1 MMLERLLSTAAAG
14 LLAATLYACG
24 THDSKP
30 QPDAPAGAAA
40 DTVAGEGATA
50 DTTAAPASAPASDP
64 GQAPLTVADIDRWD
78 KGMAGELEAVHGA
91 AAKLKDAK
99 NGNDT
104 LTAMMGVQETATTEA
119 GARAAGVDE
128 ERYKL
133 IRSNLSA
140 AASYLAPTVGGVDT
154 TMLSADQRAEL
165 KRGNEAQL
173 EQMKGMVPPE
183 VVAALTPRATE
194 LRKKDLELVGARLKG
209 AGM

>member
-1 MMLERLLSTAAAG
+1 MATAG
-14 LLAATLYACG
+14 LLAATLYACD

-30 QPDAPAGAAA
+30 KPDAPADADA
-40 DTVAGEGATA
+40 DTVAGTTA
-50 DTTAAPASAPASDP
+50 DTAAAPASTPAADP

-78 KGMAGELEAVHGA
+78 KGMAGELEAVHAA

-99 NGNDT
+99 TGDDT
-104 LTAMMGVQETATTEA
+104 LTAMMGVQDMATSEA
-119 GARAAGVDE
+119 GAKAAGVDE

-140 AASYLAPTVGGVDT
+140 AASYLAPTIGGVDT
-154 TMLSADQRAEL
+154 TMLSADQRAEM
-165 KRGNEAQL
+165 KRTNQAQL
-173 EQMKGMVPPE
+173 DQMKDLVPTD
-183 VVAALTPRATE
+183 VVAALTPKAAE